1 MRLDCRQLLGLGA
14 LVLSASLAQPRN
26 GPNILLV
33 VADDLGWGDV
43 SMNGRKSW
51 RTPNIDR
58 LAREGTRFTRFYS
71 GAAVCNPARA
81 CLMTGKYSIHNG
93 VKGYNDDLPSSE
105 TTVAE
110 ALRDVGYDT
119 ALFGKWHRGQRS
131 DGGYTHPVDQGWDE
145 YLGFMTGREAW
156 EHFPEWLHHNRGRA
170 DATGFAS
177 DIFADAAIEFV
188 SQRRD
193 KPFFVYLAFTEPHS
207 WIEAPKTEV
216 ARFLGEFEEA
226 NEGEPYNARYA
237 AMITKMDESI
247 GRVLDAL
254 DRLSLRDDTLV
265 IFTSDQGA
273 TFEPQNEGAS
283 HYHDSN
289 TPLRGQKRSL
299 EEGGIRV
306 PGAVR
311 WPARVPSGRSSS
323 EVVHFIDVFPTLM
336 AAAGAESRIP
346 SNVDGANMLAVLE
359 GKRSS
364 PERTLFWEW
373 EADQGEPG
381 IKSEGVQM
389 GKHAVRGVK
398 MYAAMRGDMKLLD
411 INGARYLYDVARD
424 PAERR
429 PLSTEHP
436 ELVKSLHGALQEW
449 KATDI
454 TN

>member
-1 MRLDCRQLLGLGA
+1 MRMDRRQFFGLGA
-14 LVLSASLAQPRN
+14 LALSSSLAQPRK
-26 GPNILLV
+26 GPNVLLV

-51 RTPNIDR
+51 QTPNIDR

-71 GAAVCNPARA
+71 GAVVCNPARA
-81 CLMTGKYSIHNG
+81 CLLTGKYSIHNG

-105 TTVAE
+105 TTIAE
-110 ALRDVGYDT
+110 ALREVGYET
-119 ALFGKWHRGQRS
+119 ALFGKWHRGQRP

-145 YLGFMTGREAW
+145 FLGFITAREAW
-156 EHFPEWLHHNRGRA
+156 EHFPEWLHHNRGKV
-170 DATGFAS
+170 DVSGFTS
-177 DIFADAAIEFV
+177 DIFADAAIEFI
-188 SQRRD
+188 SKQRD

-207 WIEAPKTEV
+207 WIEAPRSEV

-226 NEGEPYNARYA
+226 DVGEPNNARYA
-237 AMITKMDESI
+237 AMITKMDESL

-254 DRLSLRDDTLV
+254 DRMNLSDDTLV

-283 HYHDSN
+283 YYHDSN
-289 TPLRGQKRSL
+289 TPFRGQKRSL

-311 WPARVPSGRSSS
+311 WPRRVAPGGTSD
-323 EVVHFIDVFPTLM
+323 EVMHFIDIFPTLL
-336 AAAGAESRIP
+336 ASD
-346 SNVDGANMLAVLE
+346 VDGANMLAVLE

-373 EADQGEPG
+373 EADQGEPEANF
-381 IKSEGVQM
+381 EGVQM

-398 MYAAMRGDMKLLD
+398 MYAAMLGDMKLLE

-436 ELVKSLHGALQEW
+436 ELVVSLHEALQEW